1 MAAKEQKA
9 EAAQAAKPDI
19 ETQELKSIDELCKKH
34 KIGRAVFAGA
44 CAVNGW
50 RPGKAM
56 TDKEFLDGV
65 AKFTKGPASG
75 PGTKESE
82 AKK

>member
-9 EAAQAAKPDI
+9 EVAQAAKPD
-19 ETQELKSIDELCKKH
+19 TKPQELKTLDELRKKH

-44 CAVNGW
+44 FAVNGW
-50 RPGKAM
+50 RPGRAM
-56 TDKEFLDGV
+56 TDEEFLDGV

-75 PGTKESE
+75 SGTKESE
-82 AKK
+82 VKK

>member
-9 EAAQAAKPDI
+9 EAAQAAKP
-19 ETQELKSIDELCKKH
+19 ETKTQELKTLDELRKKH

-50 RPGKAM
+50 RPGRAI
-56 TDKEFLDGV
+56 TDEEFLDGV

-75 PGTKESE
+75 SGTKESE

>member
-1 MAAKEQKA
+1 MATKDQKA
-9 EAAQAAKPDI
+9 ETVQAAKPDI
-19 ETQELKSIDELCKKH
+19 KSQELKLIDEICKKY

-50 RPGKAM
+50 KPGKAM
-56 TDKEFLDGV
+56 SDEEFLDGV
-65 AKFTKGPASG
+65 AKFTKGSARG
-75 PGTKESE
+75 PSTKESE